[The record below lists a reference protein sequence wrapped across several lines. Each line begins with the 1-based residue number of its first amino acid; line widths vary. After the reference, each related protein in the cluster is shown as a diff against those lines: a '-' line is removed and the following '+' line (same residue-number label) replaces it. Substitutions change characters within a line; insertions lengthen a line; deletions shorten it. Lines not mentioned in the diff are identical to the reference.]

1 MKKSSMSA
9 GLAVGAVA
17 ATALS
22 AAGMYLAYTHP
33 RQTKRIMK
41 KAGRTV
47 EKAMGQMENMMAQ
60 YF

>member
-9 GLAVGAVA
+9 GLAAGAVA

-33 RQTKRIMK
+33 REARRMMK

-47 EKAMGQMENMMAQ
+47 EKAMGQMEDIMAR